1 MRIKISKN
9 MKKQYFL
16 LDKLTKKQVR
26 KSIIKLRK
34 GELILEKL
42 STGKNIYKIRTGDYR
57 ILIIK
62 IEDVYV
68 IASIEHRKEV
78 YLKLFL
84 FLLI

>member
-78 YLKLFL
+78 YRNL
-84 FLLI
+84 